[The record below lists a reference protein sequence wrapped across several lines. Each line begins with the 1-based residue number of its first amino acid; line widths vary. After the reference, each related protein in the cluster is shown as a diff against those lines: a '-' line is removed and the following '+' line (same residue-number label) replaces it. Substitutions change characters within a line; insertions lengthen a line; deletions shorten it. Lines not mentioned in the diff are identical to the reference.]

1 MAKRAPVLTLILGAL
16 TLLLVSC
23 GPTGVRV
30 AFDVSLL
37 QGAWEGIF
45 EYLDY
50 QSDAERV
57 RLPAALTIT
66 LPSADGAA
74 GPSEAT
80 FVFVIRGPDGTSR
93 TEEMGLRY
101 FPAESLVEFGGNWAV
116 TEATADAGLAYLL
129 LVFAGR
135 AEDDD
140 RDALVRQT
148 IERAGDALTLRR
160 EVRYDGADEFIVRSE
175 YRLVHAEP

>member
-1 MAKRAPVLTLILGAL
+1 MAKRRPVLTLILGLL

-23 GPTGVRV
+23 GSTGARTN
-30 AFDVSLL
+30 FDVSLL

-50 QSDAERV
+50 QGDTARV
-57 RLPAALTIT
+57 RVPASLTISV
-66 LPSADGAA
+66 PGANGAA

-93 TEEMGLRY
+93 TQEAVLRY

-116 TEATADAGLAYLL
+116 TEATADPGPAHLR

-135 AEDDD
+135 AQDDD

-148 IERAGDALTLRR
+148 IERVGDALTVRR
-160 EVRYDGADEFIVRSE
+160 EVRYDGTDDFIVRSE
-175 YRLVHAEP
+175 YLLVHAEP

>member
-1 MAKRAPVLTLILGAL
+1 MAKRRPVLTLILGVL

-23 GPTGVRV
+23 GPTGAQA

-50 QSDAERV
+50 QGDAERV
-57 RLPAALTIT
+57 RVPASLTIT

-80 FVFVIRGPDGTSR
+80 FVFVIRGPDGISR
-93 TEEMGLRY
+93 TEEMALRY

-116 TEATADAGLAYLL
+116 TEATADPGPAHLR

-135 AEDDD
+135 AKDDG

-148 IERAGDALTLRR
+148 IERVGDGLTLRR

-175 YRLVHAEP
+175 YLLIHAEP